1 MAVLSQLRR
10 SLLRPPS
17 FIPAYGGARTFS
29 SPYHYIHTENT
40 STAFIKPEDQKSEKK
55 QGKWLTLPPFDIAVN
70 GASLG
75 KNIVGRRQSIGEG
88 DANTTTAIKW
98 VMRCC
103 PQLPRSLVQ
112 KLFRLRQVRRKP
124 SESSKSVGDVDA
136 PECQVKRVSA
146 KDSMRFGDTV
156 YLPITVQALPTEKAE
171 CLCTEEELKF
181 LRDLELYKDSAIIVI
196 NKPTGMPVQGGIG
209 IKRSL
214 DELAGTYLRHELS
227 EAPRLVHRLDRDSS
241 GILVLGRTQLSATV
255 LHSVFREK
263 TAGASNINLKSEKRF
278 LQRKYWALVIGSP
291 RRPQGLI
298 TVPLGKV
305 VMDDGRSERITV
317 VENVSTT
324 PSQHAITEY
333 RVLDSSIHGL
343 FLIHLSINS
352 PKMQILYCHQFTTL
366 YTYCSIIAGL
376 TWLELSPLTGRKHQL
391 RVHCAE
397 VLGTPIVGDYKYGW
411 QAHKKWNQNQIF
423 SSNLE
428 HKVEV
433 CNKSSLPFG
442 LNLESGSITD
452 KQPNLHLHC
461 KKMVLPDVSSAIEKA
476 RARIS
481 SSDYDFSDI
490 KSLKFDAAL
499 PPHMQRSW
507 DILCS

>member
-10 SLLRPPS
+10 ALLRPPS
-17 FIPAYGGARTFS
+17 VTYGGARNLT
-29 SPYHYIHTENT
+29 SPYHYFHTENK
-40 STAFIKPEDQKSEKK
+40 STAFVKAEDENNGKTRA
-55 QGKWLTLPPFDIAVN
+55 KWLTLPPFNTTIN

-75 KNIVGRRQSIGEG
+75 KNIAGRRQSTGEE

-146 KDSMRFGDTV
+146 KDSMRYGDTI
-156 YLPITVQALPTEKAE
+156 YLPITVQALPTEKTE

-181 LRDLELYKDSAIIVI
+181 LHDLELYKDSAVIVI

-241 GILVLGRTQLSATV
+241 GILVLGRTQLSATI

-263 TAGASNINLKSEKRF
+263 TVGASNIDLKSEKRF

-298 TVPLGKV
+298 SVPLGKV

-317 VENVSTT
+317 VDNVSTT
-324 PSQHAITEY
+324 ASQHAITEY
-333 RVLDSSIHGL
+333 RVLDSSIH
-343 FLIHLSINS
+343 
-352 PKMQILYCHQFTTL
+352 
-366 YTYCSIIAGL
+366 GL

-411 QAHKKWNQNQIF
+411 QAHKKWNRAQIF

-428 HKVEV
+428 PKVEV
-433 CNKSSLPFG
+433 CNKTSLPFG
-442 LNLESGSITD
+442 LKLESGSVID

-461 KKMVLPDVSSAIEKA
+461 KKMVLPDVSSAIKLA
-476 RARIS
+476 RAHIS
-481 SSDYDFSDI
+481 SSGYDFTDI
-490 KSLKFDAAL
+490 KSLKFDAPL
-499 PPHMQRSW
+499 PTHMQRSW

>member
-10 SLLRPPS
+10 LLLKPPS
-17 FIPAYGGARTFS
+17 AYGGARTLT
-29 SPYHYIHTENT
+29 SPHHYLHTE
-40 STAFIKPEDQKSEKK
+40 TAFIKPEDKK
-55 QGKWLTLPPFDIAVN
+55 KKDKTQGKWLTLPPFNATVN

-75 KNIVGRRQSIGEG
+75 KHIAGKRQPTVNG
-88 DANTTTAIKW
+88 DETAIKW

-124 SESSKSVGDVDA
+124 YESSNSVDVHASES
-136 PECQVKRVSA
+136 QVKRVSA
-146 KDSMRFGDTV
+146 KDSMRYGDTV
-156 YLPITVQALPTEKAE
+156 YLPITVQTFPTEKTE

-181 LRDLELYKDSAIIVI
+181 LHDLELYKDSAIIVI

-214 DELAGTYLRHELS
+214 DELAATYLKHELS
-227 EAPRLVHRLDRDSS
+227 EPPRLVHRLDRDSS

-263 TAGASNINLKSEKRF
+263 TVGASNIDLKSEKRF

-298 TVPLGKV
+298 SVPLGKV
-305 VMDDGRSERITV
+305 VMDDRRSERITV

-324 PSQHAITEY
+324 ASQHAITEY
-333 RVLDSSIHGL
+333 RVLDSSIH
-343 FLIHLSINS
+343 
-352 PKMQILYCHQFTTL
+352 
-366 YTYCSIIAGL
+366 GL

-411 QAHKKWNQNQIF
+411 QAHKKWNRAHLLSTDF
-423 SSNLE
+423 DD
-428 HKVEV
+428 KVEAG
-433 CNKSSLPFG
+433 NKTSLPFG
-442 LNLESGSITD
+442 LNLESGSIIA
-452 KQPNLHLHC
+452 KEPNLHLHC
-461 KKMVLPDVSSAIEKA
+461 KKMVLPDVSSAIKQA
-476 RARIS
+476 RVS
-481 SSDYDFSDI
+481 SWDYDFRDI
-490 KSLKFDAAL
+490 KSLKFDAPL
-499 PPHMQRSW
+499 PAHMQRSW

>member
-1 MAVLSQLRR
+1 MTVLHQLRR
-10 SLLRPPS
+10 ALLKPPS
-17 FIPAYGGARTFS
+17 FTQAYGGTRTLT
-29 SPYHYIHTENT
+29 SPYHTENN
-40 STAFIKPEDQKSEKK
+40 STAFIKPDDQNNRKT
-55 QGKWLTLPPFDIAVN
+55 QGKWLTLPPFNTTIN

-75 KNIVGRRQSIGEG
+75 KNIAGIRQSTGEG
-88 DANTTTAIKW
+88 NESTTTAIKW

-124 SESSKSVGDVDA
+124 LESSNSVGDVHA
-136 PECQVKRVSA
+136 SECQVKRVSA

-156 YLPITVQALPTEKAE
+156 YLPITVEASPTEKTE

-181 LRDLELYKDSAIIVI
+181 LHDLELYKDSAIIVI

-214 DELAGTYLRHELS
+214 DELAGTYMRYELS

-241 GILVLGRTQLSATV
+241 GILVLGRTQYSATV
-255 LHSVFREK
+255 LHSIFREK
-263 TAGASNINLKSEKRF
+263 TIGASNIDLKSEKRF

-298 TVPLGKV
+298 SVPLGKV

-324 PSQHAITEY
+324 ASQHAITEY
-333 RVLDSSIHGL
+333 RVLDSSFH
-343 FLIHLSINS
+343 
-352 PKMQILYCHQFTTL
+352 
-366 YTYCSIIAGL
+366 GL

-411 QAHKKWNQNQIF
+411 QAHKKWNRIQIA

-428 HKVEV
+428 HKIEV

-442 LNLESGSITD
+442 LNLESGSIAD

-461 KKMVLPDVSSAIEKA
+461 KKMVLPDVSSAIKQA
-476 RARIS
+476 CIS
-481 SSDYDFSDI
+481 SSDYDFADI
-490 KSLKFDAAL
+490 KSLKFDAPL

-507 DILCS
+507 DILSS

>member
-10 SLLRPPS
+10 ALLRPPS
-17 FIPAYGGARTFS
+17 VTYGGASTLT
-29 SPYHYIHTENT
+29 SPYHYVHTENN
-40 STAFIKPEDQKSEKK
+40 STAFIKAEVENNGKT
-55 QGKWLTLPPFDIAVN
+55 QGKWLTLPPFNTTIN

-75 KNIVGRRQSIGEG
+75 KNISGRRKSIGEE
-88 DANTTTAIKW
+88 DAGTTTAIKW
-98 VMRCC
+98 VMGCC

-146 KDSMRFGDTV
+146 KDSMRYGDTI
-156 YLPITVQALPTEKAE
+156 YLPITVQALPTEKTE

-181 LRDLELYKDSAIIVI
+181 LHDLELYKDPAIIVI

-241 GILVLGRTQLSATV
+241 GIFVLGRTQLSATV

-263 TAGASNINLKSEKRF
+263 TVGASNIDLKSEKRF

-298 TVPLGKV
+298 SVPLGKV

-317 VENVSTT
+317 VDNVSTT
-324 PSQHAITEY
+324 ASQHAITEY
-333 RVLDSSIHGL
+333 RVLDSSIH
-343 FLIHLSINS
+343 
-352 PKMQILYCHQFTTL
+352 
-366 YTYCSIIAGL
+366 GL

-411 QAHKKWNQNQIF
+411 QAHKKWNRAQIF

-428 HKVEV
+428 PKVEV
-433 CNKSSLPFG
+433 CNKTSLPFG
-442 LNLESGSITD
+442 LKLESGSVID

-461 KKMVLPDVSSAIEKA
+461 KKMVLPDVSSAIKLA

-481 SSDYDFSDI
+481 SSGYDFADI
-490 KSLKFDAAL
+490 KSLKFDAPL